1 MPAVTVEHLTKVYG
15 EDTVA
20 VDDVSFTVED
30 GEFVV
35 ILGPSGAGKST
46 LLRILNGLTRPTEGA
61 VYIGE
66 EEITGARSDIAMV
79 FQLHY
84 VIESISA
91 YRNALTGALSR
102 ADLLESVLT
111 RYDRDDKEAAL
122 EALETVGLL
131 EEAEQRTGS
140 MSGGQKQRVGIAR
153 ALVQRPALLL
163 ADEPVASLDPK
174 AANTVMRYMKT
185 AAEERDLTT
194 IASLHQV
201 NIAREFG
208 DRFIGIK
215 DGQVVFD
222 GDHEAMT
229 MDAVDQIYYEDT

>member
-1 MPAVTVEHLTKVYG
+1 
-15 EDTVA
+15 
-20 VDDVSFTVED
+20 
-30 GEFVV
+30 
-35 ILGPSGAGKST
+35 
-46 LLRILNGLTRPTEGA
+46 
-61 VYIGE
+61 
-66 EEITGARSDIAMV
+66 
-79 FQLHY
+79 
-84 VIESISA
+84 
-91 YRNALTGALSR
+91 
-102 ADLLESVLT
+102 
-111 RYDRDDKEAAL
+111 
-122 EALETVGLL
+122 
-131 EEAEQRTGS
+131 

-153 ALVQRPALLL
+153 ALVQQPALLL

-229 MDAVDQIYYEDT
+229 MDAVDQIYYEDTDDAPTREAV